1 MERITSVFGFNYMAT
16 PGLPG
21 GPNKVKPNEQIFLR
35 RGDGIMI
42 PLGTFAEAKER
53 SGYATYRGVSNAF
66 GIDGRNYGDV
76 MSPPVND
83 NLFVDRVNY
92 SHVLSSAVSDKQ
104 LTMHAAHDIMRFL
117 GKKDNVPNYVFRR
130 PPGGRKSK
138 RANKRANKK
147 QRTNRRK
154 GRK

>member
-16 PGLPG
+16 PGPPG

-35 RGDGIMI
+35 RSGIMI
-42 PLGTFAEAKER
+42 PLGTFAEAKEQ
-53 SGYATYRGVSNAF
+53 SGYATLRGVTNAF
-66 GIDGRNYGDV
+66 GIDGTNYGDV

-83 NLFVDRVNY
+83 NLFVDRFDPPVGET
-92 SHVLSSAVSDKQ
+92 L
-104 LTMHAAHDIMRFL
+104 
-117 GKKDNVPNYVFRR
+117 VPSPVGTPD
-130 PPGGRKSK
+130 PPVGETPFNARGRKTK
-138 RANKRANKK
+138 RANKRTHKKRANKK